1 MQVNQYNRAIQL
13 QSANNTGIKFTGTQ
27 KLPGLRHFKNGEK
40 KKGIIYM
47 SIYTTMS
54 ALCWLSLW
62 PLLKGKETLGTLLL
76 CTGVTGAIA
85 TAFIS
90 ALDGHKTQSKK

>member
-1 MQVNQYNRAIQL
+1 MQVNPHNRAIQL
-13 QSANNTGIKFTGTQ
+13 QSANNTRIKFTGTQ
-27 KLPGLRHFKNGEK
+27 KLPGLRHFQNGEK

-54 ALCWLSLW
+54 ALCGLSLW
-62 PLLKGKETLGTLLL
+62 ALLRGKETLSTLLL
-76 CTGVTGAIA
+76 CTSVTGIIT

-90 ALDGHKTQSKK
+90 ALDGYKTKSKK